1 MKFSIRRASPEDA
14 ETYSR
19 THLQGLHETYAQ
31 IMPPAFHSHYDAEL
45 PVLIAK
51 RRDAL
56 EAGAASWLAFDEAG
70 AAVGIAT
77 SGPGRD
83 DDRPDFELHHIY
95 TLASTHGTGLGQQLM
110 DAAIED
116 QAAYLWILN
125 GNPRAERFYRR
136 NGFVPDGTTTL
147 CGPTWHHRPMFR
159 MHRQRQVASIH
170 ELTAAPA
177 SRQ

>member
-1 MKFSIRRASPEDA
+1 MKFSIRRASPDDA
-14 ETYSR
+14 EAYSR

-45 PVLIAK
+45 PVLMAK

-56 EAGAASWLAFDEAG
+56 EAGAASWLAFDKAG
-70 AAVGIAT
+70 TAVGIAT

-83 DDRPDFELHHIY
+83 DDRRDFELHHIY
-95 TLASTHGTGLGQQLM
+95 TLASTHGTGLGQQLL
-110 DAAIED
+110 DTAIMD

-125 GNPRAERFYRR
+125 GNRRAERFYRR
-136 NGFVPDGTTTL
+136 NGFEPDGTSTL

-159 MHRQRQVASIH
+159 MHRQRQVRSSD
-170 ELTAAPA
+170 ERTPA
-177 SRQ
+177 SDSRQ